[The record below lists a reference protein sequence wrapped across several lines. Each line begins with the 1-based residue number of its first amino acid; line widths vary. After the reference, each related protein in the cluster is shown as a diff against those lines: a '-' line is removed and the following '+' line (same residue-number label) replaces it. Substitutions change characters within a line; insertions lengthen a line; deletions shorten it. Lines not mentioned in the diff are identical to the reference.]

1 MKIITFYLPQFHD
14 IPENDEWWGKGF
26 TEWVNVKKARPLYK
40 GHEQPDVIDKMRIK
54 SVDSEELILT
64 EGSMLIASAKKSENR
79 EAFFH
84 DRELM
89 TYEQLTNKYAPITLK
104 MIIGD
109 IVKRSLRYT
118 GPIGKAV
125 ILYNKKKSIEKY
137 QREFMG
143 RSGENE
149 TAD

>member
-1 MKIITFYLPQFHD
+1 MFKGITLRPSCYECAFKTKHRVSD
-14 IPENDEWWGKGF
+14 ITIFDCALVGSYNKDMDDDIGTTSILCHSDKGK
-26 TEWVNVKKARPLYK
+26 KLL
-40 GHEQPDVIDKMRIK
+40 EQPDVIDKMRIK

-118 GPIGKAV
+118 GPI
-125 ILYNKKKSIEKY
+125 
-137 QREFMG
+137 
-143 RSGENE
+143 
-149 TAD
+149 

>member
-1 MKIITFYLPQFHD
+1 
-14 IPENDEWWGKGF
+14 
-26 TEWVNVKKARPLYK
+26 
-40 GHEQPDVIDKMRIK
+40 
-54 SVDSEELILT
+54 
-64 EGSMLIASAKKSENR
+64 MLIASAKKSENR

-118 GPIGKAV
+118 GPIGKEV

>member
-1 MKIITFYLPQFHD
+1 
-14 IPENDEWWGKGF
+14 
-26 TEWVNVKKARPLYK
+26 
-40 GHEQPDVIDKMRIK
+40 
-54 SVDSEELILT
+54 
-64 EGSMLIASAKKSENR
+64 
-79 EAFFH
+79 
-84 DRELM
+84 
-89 TYEQLTNKYAPITLK
+89 

-125 ILYNKKKSIEKY
+125 NFYIIKKKSIEKY

>member
-1 MKIITFYLPQFHD
+1 MREMEYKRIIIIGTTSILCHSD
-14 IPENDEWWGKGF
+14 KGK
-26 TEWVNVKKARPLYK
+26 KLL
-40 GHEQPDVIDKMRIK
+40 EQPDVIDKMRIK

-118 GPIGKAV
+118 GPIGKTV

>member
-1 MKIITFYLPQFHD
+1 
-14 IPENDEWWGKGF
+14 
-26 TEWVNVKKARPLYK
+26 
-40 GHEQPDVIDKMRIK
+40 MRIK

-125 ILYNKKKSIEKY
+125 ILYNKKKSIEI
-137 QREFMG
+137 G
-143 RSGENE
+143 R
-149 TAD
+149 AHV

>member
-1 MKIITFYLPQFHD
+1 MHL
-14 IPENDEWWGKGF
+14 
-26 TEWVNVKKARPLYK
+26 
-40 GHEQPDVIDKMRIK
+40 
-54 SVDSEELILT
+54 
-64 EGSMLIASAKKSENR
+64 
-79 EAFFH
+79 
-84 DRELM
+84 
-89 TYEQLTNKYAPITLK
+89 ITLK

-125 ILYNKKKSIEKY
+125 ILYNKKKSIREVI
-137 QREFMG
+137 QREFME